1 MGEGDM
7 DPKPSPRL
15 LAGLALLL
23 AVLSLVI
30 ATVGLLSP
38 DSTSPVAC
46 EVAPCGP
53 AGADGEPG
61 AEGAPGPCG
70 PTGPPGT
77 PGEPGAPGAAGE
89 PGTCGPQGPEGP
101 QGEPGPEGP
110 EGPMGL
116 RGLTGLA
123 GPTGPI
129 GPAGPQGPAGG
140 FGAYGAF
147 YDNSDLAIGTTP
159 TPVRLN
165 TTQFSNGISI
175 TGAGQ
180 YEITV
185 NESGKYNIAFSSQL
199 LNQANQRKVISI
211 WLSKNGTGS
220 AHWMPETT
228 TDIVLGSSIT
238 EEREVAAWNFFVDA
252 VAGDRFILMIV
263 TDALGPIIHGGASL
277 NGVSGLPQIPSTI
290 VTVNRVG

>member
-1 MGEGDM
+1 M
-7 DPKPSPRL
+7 DSKPSPRL
-15 LAGLALLL
+15 LAGLAL
-23 AVLSLVI
+23 VI
-30 ATVGLLSP
+30 AMLSSVVATVSLLSS
-38 DSTSPVAC
+38 DSTSPVEC
-46 EVAPCGP
+46 EFAPCGP

-61 AEGAPGPCG
+61 TEGAPGPCG
-70 PTGPPGT
+70 PTGPPGA

-89 PGTCGPQGPEGP
+89 PGACGPPGPEGP

-123 GPTGPI
+123 GPIGPI

-140 FGAYGAF
+140 FGPYGAF
-147 YDNSDLAIGTTP
+147 YDNADLAIGTTP

-165 TTQFSNGISI
+165 TTQVSNGVSI

-180 YEITV
+180 HDITIS
-185 NESGKYNIAFSSQL
+185 ESGTYSIAFSSQL
-199 LNQANQRKVISI
+199 LNQANQRRVITM

-220 AHWMPETT
+220 AQWLPDTT

-238 EEREVAAWNFFVDA
+238 EERKVAAWNFFV
-252 VAGDRFILMIV
+252 VAASGDRFALMIV
-263 TDALGPIIHGGASL
+263 ADSVGPIIHGGASL
-277 NGVSGLPQIPSTI
+277 NTVPGLPQIPSTI
-290 VTVNRVG
+290 LTVNRVG